1 MQIQNIEEKINK
13 AIYIIGSIPN
23 YYNEITAGLF
33 DEELACLFFKTE
45 FSKIPV
51 NIEDLN
57 VDTVIES
64 INNIKNKISL
74 KLKKEEEL
82 IIQKKNEKV
91 IENFRFMNKTSSLG
105 TIEEIS
111 VFTGLSKTSLRKAKK
126 EGYLSDL
133 VKSYYPSYVSFN
145 EFKEV
150 ANKIQLCVKYNF
162 DIASF
167 IGVNEIELPE
177 FTDLIDQMEHYSF
190 YNEKDFIFVNV
201 NIFNKYKNRILKLE
215 F

>member
-64 INNIKNKISL
+64 INNIKNKI
-74 KLKKEEEL
+74 EL
-82 IIQKKNEKV
+82 
-91 IENFRFMNKTSSLG
+91 
-105 TIEEIS
+105 
-111 VFTGLSKTSLRKAKK
+111 
-126 EGYLSDL
+126 
-133 VKSYYPSYVSFN
+133 
-145 EFKEV
+145 
-150 ANKIQLCVKYNF
+150 
-162 DIASF
+162 
-167 IGVNEIELPE
+167 
-177 FTDLIDQMEHYSF
+177 
-190 YNEKDFIFVNV
+190 
-201 NIFNKYKNRILKLE
+201 
-215 F
+215 